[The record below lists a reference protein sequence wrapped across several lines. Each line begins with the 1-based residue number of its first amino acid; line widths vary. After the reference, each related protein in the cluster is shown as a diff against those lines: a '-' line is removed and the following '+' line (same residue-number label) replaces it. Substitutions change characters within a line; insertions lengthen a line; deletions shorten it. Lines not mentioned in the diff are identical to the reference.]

1 MLAPCEIYS
10 FYWRAFL
17 FPKLFPRTRR
27 LFGGPSSF
35 GRMPMIRTITD
46 TTTTTTVG
54 TMVVAVTM
62 VMVGRLGGEGIG
74 TTIRMGDMRVA
85 ETIAGRIGLPE
96 VGGVGVVVAD
106 NL

>member
-1 MLAPCEIYS
+1 
-10 FYWRAFL
+10 
-17 FPKLFPRTRR
+17 
-27 LFGGPSSF
+27 
-35 GRMPMIRTITD
+35 
-46 TTTTTTVG
+46 
-54 TMVVAVTM
+54 MVVAVTM